1 MTSVTKKALPKKR
14 PSYLNPFEGRAKRI
28 RLSGLF
34 LFDPEVSMRLQG
46 ITLRGTFIE
55 MGEESLFKGLE
66 RASQT
71 GQLSRELKTRLLRR
85 MPRSIASAMSAAFD
99 APEDGSSALAQ
110 MGMWEAHLMAVFCD
124 DNGDQAPWPASA
136 QFILNVE
143 RASRNAT
150 ILCNENQFQA
160 AAEYLANHP
169 LLKQFMSSEVLKG
182 IAYPPDENEMLA
194 LRLSMALE
202 LWLSLLAI
210 WDLEAKPD
218 RAADELS
225 YLEQLLPSDSSNTK
239 NTVALLFD
247 WLLRTA
253 KIPTP
258 AALLKDKRL
267 GQFSVDPQTLGAWS
281 RGTNFPSTTYRTGIA
296 NRLLSTEDAET
307 FERLC
312 AAARQLNFL
321 GYVAQELERMLG
333 APEGARAEQRK
344 LFGLSLPFGHDTIE
358 AWMRSRY
365 PVWLQFHK
373 KTLGKQNAAP
383 LAAADA

>member
-1 MTSVTKKALPKKR
+1 MTSVTQKTLPKKR
-14 PSYLNPFEGRAKRI
+14 PYYLNPFEGRAKRV

-46 ITLRGTFIE
+46 MTLRGTFVE

-66 RASQT
+66 RAGQT
-71 GQLSRELKTRLLRR
+71 GELSHGLKARLLRR
-85 MPRSIASAMSAAFD
+85 MPPSIASAMSAAFD
-99 APEDGSSALAQ
+99 APDDPSTEMAQ

-124 DNGDQAPWPASA
+124 DNGDQTPWPASA

-150 ILCNENQFQA
+150 ILCQESQFQA
-160 AAEYLANHP
+160 AAEYLADHH
-169 LLKQFMSSEVLKG
+169 LLKHFMSPEVLQG
-182 IAYPPDENEMLA
+182 IAHPPDENEMLA
-194 LRLSMALE
+194 LRLSVALE
-202 LWLSLLAI
+202 VWLSLLAI

-218 RAADELS
+218 RGADEPS
-225 YLEQLLPSDSSNTK
+225 YLEHLLPSESSKTK

-247 WLLRTA
+247 WLLSTA
-253 KIPTP
+253 KIATP

-281 RGTNFPSTTYRTGIA
+281 RGTNFPSTTYRTEIA
-296 NRLLSTEDAET
+296 KRLLSTEDAVT

-321 GYVAQELERMLG
+321 GYMAQELERVLG

-365 PVWLQFHK
+365 PVWLLFHR
-373 KTLGKQNAAP
+373 KTLDKQNVAPAAP
-383 LAAADA
+383 VGA